1 MKISTHFKIRGVK
14 LSRLEHRANNARVES
29 SSLPLAKLLLRDR
42 SFIRCRKQIQ
52 GEGHCKSAKKNNGN
66 SNGAHKDGRGACT
79 VR

>member
-29 SSLPLAKLLLRDR
+29 LSLSLAKLLLRDR

-52 GEGHCKSAKKNNGN
+52 GEGHCKNAKKKPWKLKMG
-66 SNGAHKDGRGACT
+66 SQRRPHSLHG
-79 VR
+79 